1 MNYGKSV
8 EEVWEWRE
16 TFEKELNKVP
26 HNQQVK
32 FINESAQ
39 EACLK
44 LGVKCKI
51 VKREPT
57 VESHS

>member
-16 TFEKELNKVP
+16 TFEKELNKIP
-26 HNQQVK
+26 HDKQVK

-39 EACLK
+39 EACLSM
-44 LGVKCKI
+44 GIKCKI
-51 VKREPT
+51 VKR
-57 VESHS
+57 